1 MKLHFHPIGKRI
13 IKSAVGVMLCYVVF
27 LLRGRT
33 GLPFYSMLAVLQCMQ
48 PYTDKTVTMAIQR
61 STGTLVGAFY
71 GLIAL
76 LLEIY
81 AFPCYDTPLGYLL
94 NALMIVPVLYTPVTL
109 GKKSAAYFS
118 TVVYLSITVNHIAD
132 SNPFIF
138 VLNRVL
144 DTFIGIAIGIIVN
157 NARLPHKKVKNKLF
171 VADIDEMLSPM
182 TEEMSAYSRVEL
194 NRILDDGANFT
205 VVTMR
210 TPASLMKPLGDIR
223 LRLPAVVMNGA
234 ALYDIRENTYVKAYI
249 ISNNTCEK
257 VRKMIHAAGMNCF
270 TNALRGDRL
279 MIYYDELAN
288 DAEKSIYE
296 SLKKSPYRLYVN
308 LPVPP
313 EDKVIYLMMIDKT
326 EKIVDFY
333 NKLNESEFGA
343 HLKII
348 TYPSNDYK
356 GYAYIKIYNKN
367 ADRTR
372 MVEFLMNE
380 YNINEVEK
388 VSAPAENKH
397 GKNLN
402 GIVKSLKKKFEPI
415 WFLKS
420 KS

>member
-13 IKSAVGVMLCYVVF
+13 IKSAVGVMLCYAVF

-109 GKKSAAYFS
+109 GKKNAAYFS

-171 VADIDEMLSPM
+171 VADIDEMLSPG

-257 VRKMIHAAGMNCF
+257 VRKMIHDAGMNCF

-296 SLKKSPYRLYVN
+296 SLKKSPYRSYVN